1 MQWPPTDKGT
11 PSWFRAINAD
21 GRYGVTL
28 IGVIMLLWTVQLGGG
43 RWRAALEYE
52 RESIAAGE
60 WWRLVSAHFTHLDA
74 HHTALNCLGL
84 ALLWALFARDFSP
97 RRWLFI
103 LAATISVIDLGLW
116 LLAPRVEW
124 YLGASGVLH
133 GVLAAGILAALARGE
148 RIAWVLLVLL
158 LFKLLYE
165 QFAGA
170 SALLPGIPVVPQAHL
185 LGVVGGL
192 SAALSAP
199 WRPGTSL

>member
-1 MQWPPTDKGT
+1 MRWPSTDKGA

-28 IGVIMLLWTVQLGGG
+28 IGVIMLLWTIQLGG
-43 RWRAALEYE
+43 RSWRAALEYE
-52 RESIAAGE
+52 REGIAAGE
-60 WWRLVSAHFTHLDA
+60 WWRLLSAHFTHLDVR
-74 HHTALNCLGL
+74 HTALNCVGL

-97 RRWLFI
+97 RGWLFI
-103 LAATISVIDLGLW
+103 LAATASVIDLGLW

-133 GVLAAGILAALARGE
+133 GVLAAGIIAALARGE
-148 RIAWVLLVLL
+148 RAAWVLLSLL

-165 QFAGA
+165 QFAGG
-170 SALLPGIPVVPQAHL
+170 SALLPGMPVVPQAHL

-192 SAALSAP
+192 SAALSALP
-199 WRPGTSL
+199 KPRRF